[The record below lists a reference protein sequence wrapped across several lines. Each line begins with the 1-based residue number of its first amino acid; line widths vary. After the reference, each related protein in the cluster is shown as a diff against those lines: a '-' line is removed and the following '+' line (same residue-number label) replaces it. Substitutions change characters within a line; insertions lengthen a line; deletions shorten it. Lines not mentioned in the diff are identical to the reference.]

1 VLAISA
7 LTAAVFTRAET
18 TLNFTPWIIL
28 IYGLLVV
35 AGGVMGFVKAKS
47 KASLIAGVISGNLL
61 AMASALMLTD
71 NAQIGW
77 WMALVTA
84 ILLLGRFAVASMK
97 EFKMMPNGMVIGL
110 SIIALVVLLLNRT
123 MAGI

>member
-1 VLAISA
+1 
-7 LTAAVFTRAET
+7 
-18 TLNFTPWIIL
+18 LNLTPWIIL

-61 AMASALMLTD
+61 AMASALMLTG

>member
-7 LTAAVFTRAET
+7 LTATVLTRAET

-61 AMASALMLTD
+61 AMASALMLTG